1 MAPQAPRNPEAALA
15 IAQQRIADEAA
26 RQTGALDLSGLGLDL
41 LPDSLFA
48 LTHLRSLDLGNPDG
62 WGDSSKSNRIDAQ
75 RDQLG
80 RLTRLETLSVAYTDL
95 ASLFP
100 LRTLTSLVQFDC
112 SGNKVS
118 DLAPLAGCAT
128 LQTLNC
134 SGTKVNDLAPLAG
147 CATLQTLNC
156 SYTKVSDLAPLAGC
170 ATLQILNCFHTKVS
184 DLAPLAGCEALQE
197 LNCSSTE
204 VSDLAPL
211 AGCQTLRTLDCYN
224 TKVSDLALL
233 AGCATLQILNCFHTE
248 VSDLAPLAGCE
259 ALQKLNCSWTTVS
272 DLAPLAGCETLQTLN
287 CSYTKVSDL
296 VPLAGCETLQ
306 TLHCSYTKVS
316 DLAPLA
322 GCEPLLMIDCSHTE
336 VSDLAPLAG
345 CETLQTLDCSRT
357 KVSDLA
363 PLAGC
368 KTLMIINC
376 SDTKVSDLAPL
387 ATCTALQQLAC
398 SGCQL
403 LFLPTDLLA
412 LPALFSLLL
421 RSRVVG
427 MPPAGVLS
435 TNYFDNC
442 LDRVR
447 AHFAD
452 LAAGAEEILSV
463 KLLLLGNGGVGKT
476 QIARRLTGQP
486 FAPDWDSTHGI
497 EVGGVVLPGDPA
509 IRLHIWDFGGQDIY
523 HGAHAL
529 FLTSPA
535 ILAVVWSMDGEGQDT
550 HRYGG
555 LEFRNQPLPY
565 WIDVARHQGHPDSPL
580 LILQTQCD
588 QPGDDARRF
597 PLPDAQLDDL
607 PYVQTLC
614 VSAKT
619 GRRFANL
626 METLSEAVAWLR
638 APERLGQP
646 QIGAG
651 RLRVQRRLEALR
663 DADQRLPARARRH
676 RLLSLDDFAALCA
689 EEGGV
694 SAPEHLLTY
703 LDADGTILYRP
714 GLFTDRVVLDQNW
727 ALEAVYAVF
736 ERANGALTEIRRA
749 NGRFTQALLARL
761 VWREHDAAERA
772 LFIDLMR
779 SCGVCFLHRTYDDGT
794 DEIAEY
800 IAPDLLPTPAAV
812 ADHLAGRWEEGRAGE
827 TALFRY
833 PLLHGG
839 LIRTIMATVGE
850 RAGPDALYWQGGLWG
865 YETTSGSRLRIEQ
878 TMTGPWQ
885 GDITVRTQGGRAAEL
900 LGRLIELVERAQ
912 QRLGLRPSAMERSTM
927 MDPMPETAEM
937 RFAQEKPAQPEWY
950 VSYAWGDKT
959 REGKAREKLVDRLCA
974 AAEARGRKILRDN
987 EVLGLGER
995 ISAFMRR
1002 IGGGD
1007 RVFVI
1012 LSDKY
1017 LRSPHCLFELSEIWR
1032 TSRQEGPA
1040 FLERV
1045 RVYALP
1051 DATIWT
1057 PLDRVKWG
1065 VHWKEQHDA
1074 LDAIARA
1081 HGVGVLGE
1089 SGSADLR
1096 LTQRFYTQ
1104 VTDILGTLT
1113 DIVQPRSFEQLEQYG
1128 FGEDDAAGSP

>member
-1 MAPQAPRNPEAALA
+1 MNEATEQTAMAMAPQAPRNPEAALA

-48 LTHLRSLDLGNPDG
+48 LTHLRSLDLGKPREWDPT
-62 WGDSSKSNRIDAQ
+62 KINRIDAQ

-80 RLTRLETLSVAYTDL
+80 RFTRLEKLSVAYTDL
-95 ASLFP
+95 ASLLP
-100 LRTLTSLVQFDC
+100 LRTLRSLVQFDC
-112 SGNKVS
+112 S
-118 DLAPLAGCAT
+118 LTA
-128 LQTLNC
+128 
-134 SGTKVNDLAPLAG
+134 
-147 CATLQTLNC
+147 
-156 SYTKVSDLAPLAGC
+156 
-170 ATLQILNCFHTKVS
+170 
-184 DLAPLAGCEALQE
+184 
-197 LNCSSTE
+197 

-211 AGCQTLRTLDCYN
+211 AGCQTLQT
-224 TKVSDLALL
+224 
-233 AGCATLQILNCFHTE
+233 LNCFGSE
-248 VSDLAPLAGCE
+248 
-259 ALQKLNCSWTTVS
+259 VS

-287 CSYTKVSDL
+287 CSL
-296 VPLAGCETLQ
+296 
-306 TLHCSYTKVS
+306 
-316 DLAPLA
+316 
-322 GCEPLLMIDCSHTE
+322 TE

-345 CETLQTLDCSRT
+345 CETLQSLDCSRT
-357 KVSDLA
+357 GVSDLA

-368 KTLMIINC
+368 QTLQSLDC
-376 SDTKVSDLAPL
+376 SYTTVSDLAPL
-387 ATCTALQQLAC
+387 ATCTALEELDC

-403 LFLPTDLLA
+403 LSLPTEVLT
-412 LPALFSLLL
+412 LPALSSLEMVE
-421 RSRVVG
+421 SRVVG
-427 MPPAGVLS
+427 MPPTGVLS
-435 TNYFDNC
+435 RYLLDNC

-452 LAAGAEEILSV
+452 LAAGAEAILSV

-486 FAPDWDSTHGI
+486 FTPDWDSTHGI

-535 ILAVVWSMDGEGQDT
+535 ILAVVWAMDGEGQDT
-550 HRYGG
+550 HHYGG

-565 WIDVARHQGHPDSPL
+565 WIDVARHQGHPASPL

-597 PLPDAQLDDL
+597 PLPDAQLDAL
-607 PYVQTLC
+607 PYVQTRC

-619 GRRFANL
+619 GRGFASL
-626 METLSEAVAWLR
+626 METLSDAVAWLR

-663 DADQRLPARARRH
+663 DADQRLLARERRH
-676 RLLSLDDFAALCA
+676 RLLSLDEFAAICA

-714 GLFTDRVVLDQNW
+714 GLFADRIVLDQNW

-761 VWREHDAAERA
+761 VWREHDTAEQA

-779 SCGVCFLHRTYDDGT
+779 SCGVCFLHRTYRDGS

-800 IAPDLLPTPAAV
+800 IAPDLLPGHAAV

-850 RAGPDALYWQGGLWG
+850 QAGPDALYWQGGLWG

-900 LGRLIELVERAQ
+900 LGRLIELVEGAQ
-912 QRLGLRPSAMERSTM
+912 SRLGLRPSAMERSTM
-927 MDPMPETAEM
+927 MDPTPETTDM

-959 REGKAREKLVDRLCA
+959 PEGKAREKLVDRLCA
-974 AAEARGRKILRDN
+974 AAEARGRKILRDK
-987 EVLGLGER
+987 EVLGLGDS

-1032 TSRQEGPA
+1032 TSRQEGAP
-1040 FLERV
+1040 FLDRV

-1057 PLDRVKWG
+1057 PLDRVTWG

-1074 LDAIARA
+1074 LDAIARK

-1113 DIVQPRSFEQLEQYG
+1113 DIVQPRSFEQLERYG
-1128 FGEDDAAGSP
+1128 FGEDGEGPA